1 MTITLEPQDD
11 LKAPAAAPQTALSK
25 DQLRRLEKAGYELV
39 GKHRHSA
46 VKVCHWCKK
55 AILNGGS
62 CYKNKF
68 YGIESERCVQ
78 FTPALPFCTQKC
90 VFCWRDP
97 ASYSPEWKGGIDD
110 AKEVAEGA
118 IKAQLHNLNGF
129 PGNVKVDMAA
139 WNRSQKPKHIA
150 ISLAGEPCLYPQLP
164 ALIKEFHRMNLTTFL
179 VSNGTR
185 PEMIEALADEQ
196 ALPTQL
202 YLSLAAYD
210 QFSHEKILLP
220 QEPDTWKKYEETLE
234 LMAKMKGKTRT
245 VLRMT
250 LMKNLNMSDAAIDGF
265 SKLIALANPDYV
277 EAKSYMHVGASYMI
291 LEKDEMPS
299 QEQIGGFSEKLA
311 QKTGY
316 LVTDEHIPSAVTLLC
331 RDERAKRDGY

>member
-1 MTITLEPQDD
+1 MAITLEPLD
-11 LKAPAAAPQTALSK
+11 AAPQTALSK
-25 DQLRRLEKAGYELV
+25 EQLARLEKAGYELV
-39 GKHRHSA
+39 GPHKHSA

-97 ASYSPEWKGGIDD
+97 ASYSPEWKGGVDD
-110 AKEVAEGA
+110 ATQVAEGA

-129 PGNVKVDMAA
+129 PGNANADMAA
-139 WNRSQKPKHIA
+139 WKRSQQPKHVA

-164 ALIKEFHRMNLTTFL
+164 QLIKEFHRMDMTTFL

-185 PEMIEALADEQ
+185 PEMFERLADEK
-196 ALPTQL
+196 AMPTQT

-220 QEPDTWKKYEETLE
+220 QEPGTWKKYEESLE

-250 LMKNLNMSDAAIDGF
+250 LMKNLNMSDSAIDGF
-265 SKLIALANPDYV
+265 SKLVALANPDYV
-277 EAKSYMHVGASYMI
+277 EAKSYMHVGASYMN
-291 LEKDEMPS
+291 LEKDEMPT
-299 QEQIGGFSEKLA
+299 QEQIGAFSQKLA
-311 QKTGY
+311 EETNY
-316 LVTDEHIPSAVTLLC
+316 LVTDEHGPSAVALLC
-331 RDERAKRDGY
+331 RDERAQKERMLKTD

>member
-1 MTITLEPQDD
+1 MTIKLAPQGSG
-11 LKAPAAAPQTALSK
+11 APATALSK
-25 DQLRRLEKAGYELV
+25 EQLARLEKAGYELV

-55 AILNGGS
+55 AILNGGQ

-68 YGIESERCVQ
+68 YGISSECCVQ

-90 VFCWRDP
+90 MFCWRDP
-97 ASYSPEWKGGIDD
+97 ASYSAQWIGEVDG
-110 AKEVAEGA
+110 AKDIAQGA

-129 PGNVKVDMAA
+129 PGNAKVNMKV
-139 WNRSQKPKHIA
+139 WKNSQKPKHVA

-164 ALIKEFHRMNLTTFL
+164 QIIKEFHEMKLTTFL

-185 PEMIEALADEQ
+185 PEMFEQLANEK

-202 YLSLAAYD
+202 YLSLAAFD
-210 QFSHEKILLP
+210 QFSHEKICLP
-220 QEPDTWKKYEETLE
+220 QEPGTWKKYEESLE
-234 LMAKMKGKTRT
+234 IMASLKGKTRT

-250 LMKNLNMSDAAIDGF
+250 LMKNLNMGDAAVDGF

-291 LEKDEMPS
+291 LEKEEMPS
-299 QEQIGGFSEKLA
+299 QAQISEFSQALA
-311 QKTGY
+311 KKTGY
-316 LVTDEHIPSAVTLLC
+316 LITDEHGPSAVTLLC
-331 RDERAKRDGY
+331 RDERAQKERMLKPG

>member
-1 MTITLEPQDD
+1 MAIKLEPSD
-11 LKAPAAAPQTALSK
+11 AAPQTALSK
-25 DQLRRLEKAGYELV
+25 EQLRRLEKAGYELV

-62 CYKNKF
+62 CYKNRF

-97 ASYSPEWKGGIDD
+97 ASYSAEWTGEVDD
-110 AKEVAEGA
+110 AKAVADGA

-129 PGNVKVDMAA
+129 PGNAKVDMAA
-139 WNRSQKPKHIA
+139 WKRSQIPKHVA

-164 ALIKEFHRMNLTTFL
+164 QLIKEFHRMDMTTFL

-185 PEMIEALADEQ
+185 PEMFEQLADEK
-196 ALPTQL
+196 ALPTQT

-220 QEPDTWKKYEETLE
+220 QEPGTWKKYEESLGI
-234 LMAKMKGKTRT
+234 MASLKKKTRT

-265 SKLIALANPDYV
+265 SKLIQMANPDYV

-291 LEKDEMPS
+291 LEKDEMPA
-299 QEQIGGFSEKLA
+299 QPQISEFAAKLA
-311 QKTGY
+311 QETGY
-316 LVTDEHIPSAVTLLC
+316 LVTDEHGPSAVTLLC
-331 RDERAKRDGY
+331 RDERAQRERMLKTD